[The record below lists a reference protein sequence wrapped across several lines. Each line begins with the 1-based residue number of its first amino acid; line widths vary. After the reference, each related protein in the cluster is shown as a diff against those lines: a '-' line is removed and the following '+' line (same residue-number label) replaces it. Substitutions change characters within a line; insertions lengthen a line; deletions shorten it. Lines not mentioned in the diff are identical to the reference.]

1 MVLDSDMENVILTQW
16 DGGGHSSQPR
26 AVILESDRGF
36 VLKTG
41 CVPDPIALNWINSVP
56 QL

>member
-1 MVLDSDMENVILTQW
+1 MVLDSDMENVIITQW

-26 AVILESDRGF
+26 AAILESDRGF

-41 CVPDPIALNWINSVP
+41 CVPDLIALNWINSVP